1 MYYDFQFQRDLTNS
15 SYGRGLSHVGDH
27 VVSLRTEK
35 VMLVDMYYIFEVQ
48 CACQLDNV
56 ITYLE

>member
-1 MYYDFQFQRDLTNS
+1 MS
-15 SYGRGLSHVGDH
+15 DH

-35 VMLVDMYYIFEVQ
+35 VMLVDVYYIFEVQ

-56 ITYLE
+56 ITYLEEVMK